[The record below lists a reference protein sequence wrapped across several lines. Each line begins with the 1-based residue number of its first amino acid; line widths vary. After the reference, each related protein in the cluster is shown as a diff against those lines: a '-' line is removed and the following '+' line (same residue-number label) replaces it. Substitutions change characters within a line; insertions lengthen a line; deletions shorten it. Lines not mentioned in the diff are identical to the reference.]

1 MKNIKL
7 SIAYARGDQQHE
19 TAVELPAGT
28 TLQQGLMLLTGHIAD
43 LLNGEQPVAT
53 GVWGKV
59 RPSHYVLREGDRIEL
74 YRALKAD
81 PKDARRVRA
90 HKKASRS

>member
-1 MKNIKL
+1 MKNIRL
-7 SIAYARGDQQHE
+7 LLVYAKDDEQHE

-28 TLQQGLMLLTGHIAD
+28 TLQQGLALLAGHISD
-43 LLNGEQPVAT
+43 LLDAKQPVAT

-74 YRALKAD
+74 YRRLKAD
-81 PKDARRVRA
+81 PKDARRLRA
-90 HKKASRS
+90 NNKASRS